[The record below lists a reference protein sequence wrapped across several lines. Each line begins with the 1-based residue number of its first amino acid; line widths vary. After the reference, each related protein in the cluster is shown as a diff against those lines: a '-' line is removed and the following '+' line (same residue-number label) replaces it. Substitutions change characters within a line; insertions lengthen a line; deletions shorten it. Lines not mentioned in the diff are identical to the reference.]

1 MAEAIKYGMI
11 RSRELF
17 DIIASRNLKNYFEII
32 DDVIYRCVSIKRD
45 IVENDEFDTGERML
59 LNFGHTIGHGIE
71 SSNLNKLFHGECVAL
86 GIIPMCSKEIRPRVI
101 KVLEKCNLYNLIAFD
116 WAEIS
121 DAIFH
126 DKKADGKTVTVTTV
140 SKIGE
145 FELKTLNCDELINL
159 AKETFK
165 D

>member
-1 MAEAIKYGMI
+1 MATTSDA
-11 RSRELF
+11 ELF
-17 DIIASRNLKNYFEII
+17 EIFENGSFLDDIEL
-32 DDVIYRCVSIKRD
+32 VIERSLLIKKG
-45 IVENDEFDTGERML
+45 IVERDEKESGERKI

-71 SSNLNKLFHGECVAL
+71 SSVNMETLYHGECVAL
-86 GIIPMCSKEIRPRVI
+86 GLIPMCGETIRQRVI
-101 KVLEKCNLYNLIAFD
+101 NVLKKCNLYNLIAFD